1 MKHFHLGPEDMKNGH
16 SRLSPGKIMVIF
28 SLIAG
33 GLAIAVLFAFIFG
46 LFVKLLWNWL
56 MPDIFGIKQITYW
69 QAWGLV
75 LLSHLLIKGNW
86 FPENDKD
93 KTNQNSNYAGS
104 SHEVWTTNENGT
116 KKWEWQGNNFSN
128 RKEAKE
134 KAAEAAN
141 RADSELQ
148 NGAADS
154 AQSKKDC

>member
-1 MKHFHLGPEDMKNGH
+1 MNHFQFGPEDMKNGH
-16 SRLSPGKIMVIF
+16 PRLTVGKVAVIF

-86 FPENDKD
+86 FPGNDKNRMND
-93 KTNQNSNYAGS
+93 GLNNTCSE
-104 SHEVWTTNENGT
+104 HECWTTDANGT
-116 KKWEWQGNNFSN
+116 KKWEWHGCNFSN
-128 RKEAKE
+128 LTEAKE
-134 KAAEAAN
+134 KASDAAK
-141 RADSELQ
+141 RANDELAKGESDLSQSE
-148 NGAADS
+148 
-154 AQSKKDC
+154 KD